1 MNSID
6 GRSTHVDQPVIK
18 VGLISNAYANVFMN
32 TYLSFNFKFETVLV
46 SNERRK
52 TNSRHEES
60 QASHT
65 CGRFRDTVADEV
77 MPWVATGRDVL
88 ARGGVTTAFN
98 DGKVLTLP
106 AIGHL

>member
-1 MNSID
+1 
-6 GRSTHVDQPVIK
+6 
-18 VGLISNAYANVFMN
+18 MN

-98 DGKVLTLP
+98 TNPRQRSPSTRNTSSEGCTRVLNPMSLQ
-106 AIGHL
+106 L